1 MPNVTI
7 PDGRGQQQGWL
18 MSDKKAHQA
27 MWQFGVKPGNSTA
40 LVVLHFMT
48 ARLNRGTNA
57 VVMSS
62 EAIAKIMNL
71 NDKTIRTAIQKLA
84 EAKFIQILKSGRS
97 NIYVINHQVAWQG
110 NRGARFA
117 AFGAELIIHEAEQAI
132 PVDQLIEDAKA
143 LQTVAIM
150 DFGERLLVGN
160 ESIDPPDQQE
170 MELL

>member
-1 MPNVTI
+1 MPNITL

-48 ARLNRGTNA
+48 ARLHRGTNA

-62 EAIAKIMNL
+62 EAISKIMNL

-97 NIYVINHQVAWQG
+97 NVYVINHQVAWQG
-110 NRGARFA
+110 SRGARFA
-117 AFGAELIIHEAEQAI
+117 AFGAELVIHEAEQTK
-132 PVDQLIEDAKA
+132 PVDELIEDAKTM
-143 LQTVAIM
+143 QTVPIM
-150 DFGERLLVGN
+150 DFGERILVGN
-160 ESIDPPDQQE
+160 EPIDPPDQQE
-170 MELL
+170 MELP